1 MLISLYAVAMLI
13 FSALWWNR
21 DPAEKTM
28 APPSARR
35 LTLLEPARSHPRS
48 GWRDVRAKAG
58 VDYHWIDLKDNYFAF
73 DGRDK
78 SGHSTDMILFDH
90 WGDKQAAR
98 PKWTYLNHAIKS
110 KANVELRRSMKN
122 GRVDAR
128 FVATKR
134 ILKGKQI
141 FLCYGKNPELRK

>member
-1 MLISLYAVAMLI
+1 MVEPRSCGKNNGA
-13 FSALWWNR
+13 
-21 DPAEKTM
+21 
-28 APPSARR
+28 
-35 LTLLEPARSHPRS
+35 TLGPTLDSLEPARSHPRS

>member
-1 MLISLYAVAMLI
+1 MLISLYAAAMLI

-58 VDYHWIDLKDNYFAF
+58 VDYHGMDLKDIQQTWSFLIIGEINKL
-73 DGRDK
+73 RDRN
-78 SGHSTDMILFDH
+78 GHT
-90 WGDKQAAR
+90 
-98 PKWTYLNHAIKS
+98 
-110 KANVELRRSMKN
+110 
-122 GRVDAR
+122 
-128 FVATKR
+128 
-134 ILKGKQI
+134 
-141 FLCYGKNPELRK
+141 

>member
-1 MLISLYAVAMLI
+1 MTLMRNCTVAKMFNPMIL
-13 FSALWWNR
+13 
-21 DPAEKTM
+21 PAKRFDAEI
-28 APPSARR
+28 
-35 LTLLEPARSHPRS
+35 
-48 GWRDVRAKAG
+48 VAKHG
-58 VDYHWIDLKDNYFAF
+58 NPHQDYHGIDLKDNYFAF
-73 DGRDK
+73 DGRDE
-78 SGHSTDMILFDH
+78 SGHPTDMILFDH

-141 FLCYGKNPELRK
+141 FLCYGKNPELHK